1 MVEMRLYEYD
11 PDYVVAP
18 GEILEE
24 TLGVRNI
31 KKVDLAQRCGLS
43 PKTVSQIISGK
54 APITPETAIQLE
66 RVVGVSAN
74 IWNNLEANYRLFRAK
89 QSLRQE
95 LSKYVGWTRKFPVME
110 LIYRGLIRDKDN
122 PGEIVEQLIDFF
134 GVGSVQAWEEKFGQL
149 QVSFRCS
156 PAFQSSRESVAT
168 WLRIG
173 ELCSEKVSCNPYN
186 KTQFIKALSNI
197 RTLTPEQPEV
207 FEPRMRE
214 ICADAGVAL
223 AFVGELPG
231 THLSGAT
238 RWVGKAKALIML
250 SLRHKSDDHFWFSFF
265 HEAGHILFGG
275 KKSVFLDEM
284 NAWIDPEEE
293 KANRF
298 ASDILIPRQA
308 YTAFLDKEIYTYS
321 SVQSFAQTLG
331 IAPGIVVGRLQHDGV
346 ISWQSLNSLKR
357 KFELIEACD

>member
-1 MVEMRLYEYD
+1 
-11 PDYVVAP
+11 
-18 GEILEE
+18 
-24 TLGVRNI
+24 
-31 KKVDLAQRCGLS
+31 
-43 PKTVSQIISGK
+43 
-54 APITPETAIQLE
+54 
-66 RVVGVSAN
+66 
-74 IWNNLEANYRLFRAK
+74 
-89 QSLRQE
+89 
-95 LSKYVGWTRKFPVME
+95 
-110 LIYRGLIRDKDN
+110 
-122 PGEIVEQLIDFF
+122 
-134 GVGSVQAWEEKFGQL
+134 
-149 QVSFRCS
+149 
-156 PAFQSSRESVAT
+156 
-168 WLRIG
+168 
-173 ELCSEKVSCNPYN
+173 
-186 KTQFIKALSNI
+186 
-197 RTLTPEQPEV
+197 
-207 FEPRMRE
+207 MRE